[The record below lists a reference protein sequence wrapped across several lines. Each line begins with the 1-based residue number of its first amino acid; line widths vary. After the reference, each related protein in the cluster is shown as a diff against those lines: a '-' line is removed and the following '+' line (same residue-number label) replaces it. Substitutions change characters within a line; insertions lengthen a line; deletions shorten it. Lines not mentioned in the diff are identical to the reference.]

1 MFDMLFFLKIIKNGE
16 KISSVVIFRMKMY
29 FLGLYDLF
37 IIVLIRF
44 FIFFRFGI
52 CVNKVNY
59 IVLCLELIVFDLL
72 FIIKGYNLNLFI
84 YVYFYFI
91 DFLK

>member
-1 MFDMLFFLKIIKNGE
+1 MFDMLFFLKIIKNCE

-52 CVNKVNY
+52 CVNKMNY
-59 IVLCLELIVFDLL
+59 CIVFR
-72 FIIKGYNLNLFI
+72 
-84 YVYFYFI
+84 I
-91 DFLK
+91 DCF